1 MINETEKKLPVTLPQ
16 RLTLKELCKV
26 SLYIGATAYGGPAM
40 FTQIKKK
47 FVTAKGWITDQD
59 FLDALSFA
67 QILPGATG
75 ILVMAMLGYKL
86 RNISGALLVSFFFI
100 LPTFI
105 AMTTL
110 SYIYFNYRDI
120 TFVKSIFTGLGAM
133 VVALLATAVITLG
146 RTIFTRISRHNYKGF
161 LIAALIFTFSF
172 WLKINFIYLII
183 DAGILGFLSY
193 YFTGEYSNVPES
205 GLTDSNE
212 ETSFAAFG
220 KLANYGTF
228 IIVNLVI
235 LIILFI
241 FTALRQLFESFFKIG
256 MMAFGGGFNSIPLI
270 HHEIVDI
277 HKWLTLNEFSDGIAL
292 GQITPGPV
300 LITAT
305 FIGYKVYGLAGA
317 VLSTIA
323 IFTPSII
330 LIFLLY
336 NVHTRLTRLPLVNVI
351 IKGILAGFIG
361 LLVSTTINFGI
372 RSLDSWQTWAICILS
387 AIALLKFKID
397 PVWIILF
404 TIIVSVL
411 IF

>member
-1 MINETEKKLPVTLPQ
+1 
-16 RLTLKELCKV
+16 
-26 SLYIGATAYGGPAM
+26 
-40 FTQIKKK
+40 
-47 FVTAKGWITDQD
+47 
-59 FLDALSFA
+59 
-67 QILPGATG
+67 
-75 ILVMAMLGYKL
+75 
-86 RNISGALLVSFFFI
+86 
-100 LPTFI
+100 
-105 AMTTL
+105 
-110 SYIYFNYRDI
+110 
-120 TFVKSIFTGLGAM
+120 
-133 VVALLATAVITLG
+133 
-146 RTIFTRISRHNYKGF
+146 
-161 LIAALIFTFSF
+161 
-172 WLKINFIYLII
+172 
-183 DAGILGFLSY
+183 
-193 YFTGEYSNVPES
+193 
-205 GLTDSNE
+205 
-212 ETSFAAFG
+212 
-220 KLANYGTF
+220 
-228 IIVNLVI
+228 
-235 LIILFI
+235 
-241 FTALRQLFESFFKIG
+241 
-256 MMAFGGGFNSIPLI
+256 MAFGGGFNSIPLI